1 MHNAISWLSGLVV
14 NSMLEKKSAAPHS
27 QKETAQE
34 TEKNKIF
41 KIVGLFLDLPL
52 LQVLD
57 PVTWNQ

>member
-1 MHNAISWLSGLVV
+1 
-14 NSMLEKKSAAPHS
+14 MLEKKSAAPHS

-34 TEKNKIF
+34 TEKNKVF

-57 PVTWNQ
+57 PVT